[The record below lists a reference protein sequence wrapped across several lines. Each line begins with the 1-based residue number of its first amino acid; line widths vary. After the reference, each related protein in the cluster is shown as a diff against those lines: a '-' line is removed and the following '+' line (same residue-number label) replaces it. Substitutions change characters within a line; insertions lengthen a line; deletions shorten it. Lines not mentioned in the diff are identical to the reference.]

1 MHSEENNKFEVTLVE
16 TRLHWKKSRRYLAE
30 RLDTPEKAASI
41 GRKILPRY
49 LDRESVYVIA
59 CTAKMDPIG
68 IQLAS
73 IGSMSSAILDP
84 ARILT
89 FLLLIG
95 AHSFVVFHNH
105 VSGDTTPSKEDI
117 NVTKRMNE
125 AAKLVGLY
133 MADHLIL
140 GNGFTSMKEKGLL

>member
-1 MHSEENNKFEVTLVE
+1 MEENNIFEVSLVE
-16 TRLHWKKSRRYLAE
+16 TRLHWKNSRRFLAG
-30 RLDTPEKAASI
+30 RLDTPGNAALI
-41 GRKILPRY
+41 GRKLLPRY
-49 LDRESVYVIA
+49 LDRECVYVIA

-68 IQLAS
+68 IHLVS
-73 IGSMSSAILDP
+73 IGSMSSAVLDP

-105 VSGDTTPSKEDI
+105 ISGDTTPSKEDI
-117 NVTKRMNE
+117 NVTKRMYE
-125 AAKLVGLY
+125 AAKIVGLN